1 MVTMTT
7 VGYGDI
13 YPATL
18 PGYLITVIVMIAGL
32 TITALPIAIV
42 GGNFSVVYEYN
53 QKREKELRLRF
64 ERVESTTTGE
74 SWADMD
80 ATLSV

>member
-1 MVTMTT
+1 MTT

-53 QKREKELRLRF
+53 QKREKELRLQADK
-64 ERVESTTTGE
+64 EESLSTSKRSWTDTTLT
-74 SWADMD
+74 
-80 ATLSV
+80 V

>member
-1 MVTMTT
+1 MTT

-53 QKREKELRLRF
+53 QKREKELSLQA
-64 ERVESTTTGE
+64 EKDESLSTSKRSWTDTTLT
-74 SWADMD
+74 
-80 ATLSV
+80 V